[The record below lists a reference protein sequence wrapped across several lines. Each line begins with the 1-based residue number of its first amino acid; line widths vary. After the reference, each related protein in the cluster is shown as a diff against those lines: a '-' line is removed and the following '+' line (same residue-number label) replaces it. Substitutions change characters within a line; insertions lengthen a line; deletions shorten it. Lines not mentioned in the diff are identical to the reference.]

1 MKYLGIFLLVF
12 VAINSFSQNFYFGND
27 LSYVNQME
35 DGGAVYKEDMQV
47 KDVYHIFADHG
58 TNLVRV
64 RLWVDPSWW
73 QSPLQQPA
81 GVKPYYNDIVDV
93 KKTIRRAKEAGMKVM
108 LDMHFSDFW
117 ADAGKQ
123 LVPRRWI
130 AVATNNDLLRDSV
143 YNYTKRILID
153 LNKNGLM
160 PEIVKVGNETN
171 GGILCHIP
179 QDGSSFEIKTTL
191 SSSWTRH
198 AIFFNAAIKAI
209 REVGATA
216 SINPKIALHFSNQLS
231 GQVGNYRN
239 VINSGITDFDIM
251 GISYYYSWHGGSI
264 KELQS
269 TIASLKSNF
278 PNYQPMVVETGYL
291 WSTKNFDSMPN
302 VITTP
307 DPEYLPVIPEKQ
319 LEYMVDYTRAVMKG
333 GGIGVVFWEPAWVS
347 TPCRTP
353 WGVGTSQDHVV
364 FFDPVN
370 TNFMDNGGGRWT
382 ESRFYSDITAHK
394 VTFQVNMAGKDVSN
408 GVYITGDFTAEN
420 GNWKIV
426 PMANVGNGIYSYFTY
441 LKAGTTGAFYYLN
454 GNDWTAREKVPSAC
468 AKVNGTDRQYTIP
481 DSDITYLFSYGACS
495 NLVTQPVKVTFKVD
509 MTGQDQSRGVYIT
522 GDINAWAISKMT
534 LEGNNI
540 YSYSINLMP
549 GDTLAYYYLTT
560 PTWTNY
566 LNYRESVPAE
576 CALVWNTDRRIIV
589 PDVETQIGVGWASC
603 TKFLNVLSNQ
613 KPTGFINIYPNPAT
627 GQVNINTGSNPENF
641 MLLISNIEGQIM
653 KQVEIKSAGTEKVD
667 VSDLP
672 PGLYLFKIQGNNR
685 AQTFKVV
692 LHRAP

>member
-1 MKYLGIFLLVF
+1 MRYLAFFLLVF
-12 VAINSFSQNFYFGND
+12 LASNSFSQNFYFGND

-35 DGGAVYKEDMQV
+35 DGGAVYKENMQA

-81 GVKPYYNDIVDV
+81 GVKPFYNDIVDV
-93 KKTIRRAKEAGMKVM
+93 KETIRRSKEAGMKVM

-117 ADAGKQ
+117 ADPGKQ

-130 AVATNNDLLRDSV
+130 GLTTNNDLLRDTV
-143 YNYTKRILID
+143 YNYTKQILIN
-153 LNKNGLM
+153 LNSEGLM
-160 PEIVKVGNETN
+160 PDIVKIGNETN
-171 GGILCHIP
+171 GGILRHIP

-198 AIFFNAAIKAI
+198 AIFFNAAIKAVH
-209 REVGATA
+209 EVGATA
-216 SINPKIALHFSNQLS
+216 SINPKIALHFTNKLS
-231 GQVGNYRN
+231 GQVGNYQN

-291 WSTKNFDSMPN
+291 WSTKNFDSMGN
-302 VITTP
+302 IINDP

-353 WGVGTSQDHVV
+353 WGVGSSQDHVV

-382 ESRFYSDITAHK
+382 ESRFYTDITARK
-394 VTFQVNMAGKDVSN
+394 VTFQVNMTGKDVSN
-408 GVYITGDFTAEN
+408 GVYITGDFTGES
-420 GNWKIV
+420 GKWKII
-426 PMANVGNGIYSYFTY
+426 PMASEGNGIYSYFTY
-441 LKAGTTGAFYYLN
+441 LKSGTTGAFYYLN
-454 GNDWTAREKVPSAC
+454 GNDWSARETVPSAC
-468 AKVNGTDRQYTIP
+468 AKINGTDRKYIIP
-481 DSDITYLFSYGACS
+481 DTDITYLYSFGACTS
-495 NLVTQPVKVTFKVD
+495 QETQPVKVTLKVD
-509 MTGQDQSRGVYIT
+509 MTGQDQSRGVFIT
-522 GDINAWAISKMT
+522 GDVTEWAIVKMT
-534 LEGNNI
+534 SEGNNI
-540 YSYSINLMP
+540 FSYSKSLMP

-560 PTWTNY
+560 SSWTNY
-566 LNYRESVPAE
+566 LNYREKVPIE
-576 CALVWNTDRRIIV
+576 CALVWNSDRRIIV
-589 PDVETQIGVGWASC
+589 PNVEAQIGVGWASC
-603 TKFLNVLSNQ
+603 TKFLNVWSDQ
-613 KPTGFINIYPNPAT
+613 KQTGSINIFPNPAT
-627 GQVNINTGSNPENF
+627 GQVNINAGFNLENS
-641 MLLISNIEGQIM
+641 MLTISNTEGQMM
-653 KQVEIKSAGTEKVD
+653 KQLKLHSSGNETVN
-667 VSDLP
+667 VSEVP
-672 PGLYLFKIQGNNR
+672 PGLYIFRIRGNNR
-685 AQTFKVV
+685 LDTFKIM
-692 LHRAP
+692 LQ